1 MDLRKPKPGKFL
13 SEYNDDDKMDIF
25 QETQPARFAVEYENC
40 QERSQCGEGDPDE
53 KDNGLDSTMS
63 FSVKDDILSRMN
75 HPGRGIGA
83 LSHRNRAPLSQFE
96 GDQDIDIKDY
106 ELLMEEDEGQFLQ
119 LNRQKSLKVGYSDSK
134 KGIYQ
139 RK

>member
-13 SEYNDDDKMDIF
+13 SEYNDEDKMDIF
-25 QETQPARFAVEYENC
+25 EETQPPRFEVEYENC
-40 QERSQCGEGDPDE
+40 QEGNRSQCCGGDPDE

-63 FSVKDDILSRMN
+63 FSVKDDMLSRMN
-75 HPGRGIGA
+75 HPGRVIGA
-83 LSHRNRAPLSQFE
+83 LSHRNMASLSHFE

-119 LNRQKSLKVGYSDSK
+119 LNR
-134 KGIYQ
+134 
-139 RK
+139 